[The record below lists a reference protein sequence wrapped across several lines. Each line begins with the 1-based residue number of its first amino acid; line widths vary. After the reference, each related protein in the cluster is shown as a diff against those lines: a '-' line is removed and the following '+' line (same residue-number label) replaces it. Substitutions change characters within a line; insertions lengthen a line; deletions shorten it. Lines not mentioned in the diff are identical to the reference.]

1 MRCKFSKF
9 SKNGGVQQKKKKSF
23 EGIFHGFTHSGTP
36 TLNLHV

>member
-9 SKNGGVQQKKKKSF
+9 SKNGGVQQKKKSF